1 MRVAAPLL
9 AFPTAYPGFRNPHRT
24 KGMSNR
30 QYRPIDDH
38 GIIGD
43 CRSAAL
49 VSRDGTIDWLCWPRF
64 DSPSIFAALLDL
76 DIGGHWSLH
85 PTNVLSSSRHYIE
98 RTNVLESTFLC
109 TTGEC
114 VHTDCMCLSANRHEA
129 TPGLADHEILRKVE
143 CTRGEIDLVCDFQP
157 RPGYA
162 TSDIRL
168 RSRGKL
174 GIELELFRSEAWFRS
189 THPCTVMDTGVQ
201 SRVHLRAGDVAW
213 FSFSF
218 SAECPAVLPSLGEEA
233 EQRLQCTI
241 ARWRHWTESFCYDGP
256 HKEIVLR
263 SALALKLMAYAPS
276 GAIIAAPTTSLPERI
291 GGSLNWD
298 YRYCWLRDASL
309 TVRALNGLGFRNE
322 VDAFIGWLL
331 NATALTLPE
340 LQVLYTVFG
349 NKPRRE
355 YEAPQFAGYLESRPV
370 RIHNAAVDQLQLDL
384 YGEVLDAVA
393 QYVYTGGKLEAS
405 SQLAIR
411 GMADYVCK
419 NWDQPDDGIWEPRG
433 QRQNH
438 THSRL
443 LCWVALDRVVNMAK
457 RGALKGIN
465 ESAVT
470 RTRDKIRDQILD
482 RAWNPKLQSYTA
494 TYEGRA
500 MDASLLLMSWY
511 GFEHADSPRMKSTYE
526 RIVEELRASDSLIY
540 RYRLTAPE
548 GAFGIC
554 CFWEA
559 EFLALGGGTEEE
571 ASAHFEHL
579 LEYANDLGL
588 FAEEIDPRSG
598 AALGNFPQAFTH
610 VGLIS
615 AAISLA
621 ERLRGQKQLEHRH
634 STAA

>member
-1 MRVAAPLL
+1 
-9 AFPTAYPGFRNPHRT
+9 
-24 KGMSNR
+24 MSKR
-30 QYRPIDDH
+30 QYRPIDEH

-64 DSPSIFAALLDL
+64 DSPSIFAALLDS

-85 PTNVLSSSRHYIE
+85 PTNVLSCSRHYID
-98 RTNVLESTFLC
+98 RTNVLENTFISA
-109 TTGEC
+109 TGEC
-114 VHTDCMCLSANRHEA
+114 VLTDCMCLSANRHEA

-143 CTRGEIDLVCDFQP
+143 CTRGEIELISDFQP

-162 TSDIRL
+162 TSDIHLRL
-168 RSRGKL
+168 RGKL
-174 GIELELFRSEAWFRS
+174 GIELELGRSEAWFRS
-189 THPCTVMDTGVQ
+189 SHPCSMTDTGVQ
-201 SRVHLRAGDVAW
+201 SRFRLRAGDIAW
-213 FSFSF
+213 FSFSY
-218 SAECPAVLPSLGEEA
+218 SAECPSVLPSLGDAA
-233 EQRLQCTI
+233 EKRLECTI
-241 ARWRHWTESFCYDGP
+241 ARWKHWTESFDYDGP
-256 HKEIVLR
+256 HKEMVLR

-309 TVRALNGLGFRNE
+309 TVRALNGLGFRRE

-340 LQVLYTVFG
+340 LQVLYNVYG
-349 NKPRRE
+349 DKPDGE
-355 YEAPQFAGYLESRPV
+355 YEAPQFAGYQDSRPV

-393 QYVYTGGKLEAS
+393 QYVYTGGELDAS
-405 SQLAIR
+405 AQLAIR
-411 GMADYVCK
+411 GMANYVCK
-419 NWDQPDDGIWEPRG
+419 NWDQPDDGIWEPRNE
-433 QRQNH
+433 RQNH

-443 LCWVALDRVVNMAK
+443 LCWVALDRVVTMAK
-457 RGALKGIN
+457 QGALKKIDDA
-465 ESAVT
+465 AVA
-470 RTRDKIRDQILD
+470 RTRDKIRDQILTN
-482 RAWNPKLQSYTA
+482 AWNPKVQAYTSI
-494 TYEGRA
+494 YGGQA

-511 GFEHADSPRMKSTYE
+511 GFEHADSPRMQSTYE
-526 RIVEELRASDSLIY
+526 RIVQELRASDSLIY

-559 EFLALGGGTEEE
+559 EFLALGGGTEKE
-571 ASAHFEHL
+571 ASQHFVHL

-588 FAEEIDPRSG
+588 YAEEIDPRSG
-598 AALGNFPQAFTH
+598 SALGNFPQAFTH

-621 ERLRGQKQLEHRH
+621 ERLKGQKQLEHRH